1 MKNHLEN
8 SDHSGLTGRV
18 IWRSGTPTHRLSA
31 APPSR
36 ALHHLDMASE
46 RRIATLAEQMRWLH
60 TCADLGC
67 NGMHDCASGATGGVA
82 AAGVAGDDHEALEE
96 GAVLNRAPQTR
107 PASRHT
113 PPPAHVGCPSTAC
126 SAGQARAVVVALS
139 VSHRMLMLRRL
150 AVDFEKLSKVVA
162 TESSVVPCCVQH
174 ADTKEV
180 LIIAYVNDEAL
191 SKSRETKV
199 SCPPSLTALISP
211 AAMTL
216 LLCRCRSRRSGR
228 RLATSSG

>member
-1 MKNHLEN
+1 M
-8 SDHSGLTGRV
+8 
-18 IWRSGTPTHRLSA
+18 
-31 APPSR
+31 
-36 ALHHLDMASE
+36 
-46 RRIATLAEQMRWLH
+46 
-60 TCADLGC
+60 
-67 NGMHDCASGATGGVA
+67 
-82 AAGVAGDDHEALEE
+82 
-96 GAVLNRAPQTR
+96 
-107 PASRHT
+107 
-113 PPPAHVGCPSTAC
+113 
-126 SAGQARAVVVALS
+126 VVALS